1 MRSLCIFNREKKSTL
16 PESRSE
22 ARLPLTRL
30 AENKSIRLEYDLAK
44 DAFLATQDRR
54 PMSITRKSFSML
66 FSVLVLFAPSAIN
79 AQDAGNFARL
89 RERMVTQQIIAR
101 GIEDPWVI
109 AAMRK
114 VPRHLFVP
122 ESNRAFS
129 YGDNP
134 LPIGE
139 GQTISQPYVV
149 AFMTEALGLRPEARV
164 LEIGTGSG
172 YQAAI
177 LAELV
182 KEIYTI
188 ELIEKLGKRATKTLD
203 ILGYR
208 NIHVKIG
215 DGYKGWPEKAPFD
228 AVIVTCAPEEVPKAL
243 IEQLRDGG
251 RMIIPV
257 GPAGAVQ
264 KLVRGIK
271 KNGRLETRE
280 VMHVRFVPMVKGRD

>member
-1 MRSLCIFNREKKSTL
+1 
-16 PESRSE
+16 
-22 ARLPLTRL
+22 
-30 AENKSIRLEYDLAK
+30 
-44 DAFLATQDRR
+44 
-54 PMSITRKSFSML
+54 MSITRKLYSML
-66 FSVLVLFAPSAIN
+66 FSVLVLFAPSAIHG
-79 AQDAGNFARL
+79 QDAGDFARL

-101 GIEDPWVI
+101 GIEDPGVI

-129 YGDNP
+129 YGDHP

-149 AFMTEALGLRPEARV
+149 AFMTEALDLRPEARV

-182 KEIYTI
+182 KEVCTI

-228 AVIVTCAPEEVPKAL
+228 AVIVTCAPEEVPKTL
-243 IEQLRDGG
+243 VEQLRDGG

-280 VMHVRFVPMVKGRD
+280 VMHVRFVPMVKNHP

>member
-1 MRSLCIFNREKKSTL
+1 MKKIQYSLLCMI
-16 PESRSE
+16 
-22 ARLPLTRL
+22 L
-30 AENKSIRLEYDLAK
+30 A
-44 DAFLATQDRR
+44 
-54 PMSITRKSFSML
+54 L
-66 FSVLVLFAPSAIN
+66 FIAPSGIPS
-79 AQDAGNFARL
+79 QDAGDFARL

-101 GIEDPWVI
+101 GVKDPGVI

-122 ESNRAFS
+122 GSNRAFS
-129 YGDNP
+129 YGDHP
-134 LPIGE
+134 LSIGQ
-139 GQTISQPYVV
+139 GQTISQPYIV
-149 AFMTEALGLRPEARV
+149 AYMTEALELKTEDKV

-182 KEIYTI
+182 KEVYTI
-188 ELIEKLGKRATKTLD
+188 EIIERLGKRAKKTLKR
-203 ILGYR
+203 LGYK
-208 NIHVKIG
+208 NVHVKIG

-228 AVIVTCAPEEVPKAL
+228 AVIVTCAPEQVPHAL
-243 IEQLRDGG
+243 VGQLGEGG

-257 GPAGAVQ
+257 GRAGAIQ

-271 KNGRLETRE
+271 KEGRLETKQ